1 MLSPDKSE
9 RLFGTLKEQS
19 IMSVSINSIVTEEFD
34 ILHMTQAIGNQ
45 IMDLVSDADVNYRLN
60 DKTPTLGELCRGIG
74 EVQRTYIDGF
84 KNFKMDYFSYRHPDP
99 TIATSAD
106 RLRAWFAELDAE
118 MDSVLRDMSEADVQS
133 RPVDRGP
140 DFSVPVR
147 VNVHVYREALL
158 IFYGRATLYL
168 NALGKGLPEQVVTWI
183 G

>member
-1 MLSPDKSE
+1 
-9 RLFGTLKEQS
+9 
-19 IMSVSINSIVTEEFD
+19 MSVNTNSIVTEEFEV
-34 ILHMTQAIGNQ
+34 LHMTQAIRNQ
-45 IMDLVSDADVNYRLN
+45 IMDLVDDADISYRLA

-74 EVQRTYIDGF
+74 EAQQSYIDGF
-84 KNFKMDYFSYRHPDP
+84 RNFKMDYFIYRHPDP

-118 MDSVLRDMSEADVQS
+118 MDTVLAALPEADVQG
-133 RPVDRGP
+133 RLIERGP

-147 VNVHVYREALL
+147 VNVHIYREALL

-168 NALGKGLPEQVVTWI
+168 KALGKTLPEQVVTWI